1 MRQVRSPART
11 HHFAIIVSRV
21 AAIGV
26 GDIGLRYHFR
36 RQVAARFLLFASFAK
51 ASLCGVFAGFS
62 THLPSRHHCTLLV
75 TRHPSF
81 RFLTLLNQL
90 KQLARSTSVLLWC
103 IAAVLEHDLNKS
115 KNRRYACPKTV

>member
-36 RQVAARFLLFASFAK
+36 RQVAARF
-51 ASLCGVFAGFS
+51 
-62 THLPSRHHCTLLV
+62 
-75 TRHPSF
+75 
-81 RFLTLLNQL
+81 RFEAYNLTCSSSEPIDIICW
-90 KQLARSTSVLLWC
+90 A
-103 IAAVLEHDLNKS
+103 E
-115 KNRRYACPKTV
+115 

>member
-36 RQVAARFLLFASFAK
+36 RQVAARFPFSFNLFIVCFA
-51 ASLCGVFAGFS
+51 A
-62 THLPSRHHCTLLV
+62 HTLTV
-75 TRHPSF
+75 
-81 RFLTLLNQL
+81 
-90 KQLARSTSVLLWC
+90 A
-103 IAAVLEHDLNKS
+103 AAVLFTFAL
-115 KNRRYACPKTV
+115 